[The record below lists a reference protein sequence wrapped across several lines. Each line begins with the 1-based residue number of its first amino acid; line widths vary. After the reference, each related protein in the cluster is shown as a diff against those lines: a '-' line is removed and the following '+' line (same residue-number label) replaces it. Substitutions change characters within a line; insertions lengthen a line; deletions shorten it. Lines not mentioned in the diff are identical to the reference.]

1 MSAEHVFSLCSS
13 IAMAGWALL
22 IFAPGRRWA
31 ALLASRVIPLVLAG
45 AYLLALAPNWA
56 GAEGGFGSLA
66 EVAALFGDP
75 WLLLAGWIHYLAF
88 DLFIGA
94 WQAGDATARNM
105 SHWLVVPCLLL
116 TFLFG
121 PVGLLA
127 CFGLRSRPAT
137 VRVEPKST

>member
-1 MSAEHVFSLCSS
+1 MSAEQVFSLCSA

-22 IFAPGRRWA
+22 IFAPRSRRA
-31 ALLASRVIPLVLAG
+31 SLLAGRVIPLILSGVYVLV
-45 AYLLALAPNWA
+45 LAPNWA
-56 GAEGGFGSLA
+56 RAEGGFGSLA

-94 WQAGDATARNM
+94 WEAGDAAARNI
-105 SHWLVVPCLLL
+105 SHWLVIPCLLA

-121 PVGLLA
+121 PVGLLTYFA
-127 CFGLRSRPAT
+127 LRSTAA
-137 VRVEPKST
+137 KG